1 MSLLVSRHH
10 TVRQAL
16 SQPGVSLLRNTL
28 STSQHTRSKTLQH
41 ATTPRQRFH
50 TSQAKHFLGRRPEAE
65 IDRFDRNVAEA
76 QDQQSTPIWEQIQDL
91 QQSTQDDITKQRNLQ
106 RLYKDL
112 DFLQVQAG
120 AYSSISALMRKASRI
135 DVYTASTA
143 EAKDAM
149 QQVDDVIESLRKG
162 WSAKMG
168 TLAPTVFAP
177 AEDVAMWQR
186 IARVT
191 TFIGFNVEF
200 GTYIL
205 GFKMIRSLGRSM
217 VKRKEKLER

>member
-1 MSLLVSRHH
+1 
-10 TVRQAL
+10 
-16 SQPGVSLLRNTL
+16 
-28 STSQHTRSKTLQH
+28 
-41 ATTPRQRFH
+41 
-50 TSQAKHFLGRRPEAE
+50 
-65 IDRFDRNVAEA
+65 
-76 QDQQSTPIWEQIQDL
+76 
-91 QQSTQDDITKQRNLQ
+91 
-106 RLYKDL
+106 
-112 DFLQVQAG
+112 
-120 AYSSISALMRKASRI
+120 MRKASRI